1 MCLSENFF
9 ENFFLKFFKVSKLTP
24 ANAPSGKIKIVL
36 WEISGLLNSINS
48 SIIIC
53 SLLDSKNLS
62 IDILGEIIF
71 ILKSSNSL

>member
-1 MCLSENFF
+1 VCLSENLFK
-9 ENFFLKFFKVSKLTP
+9 NISLKCIKLFKLMPV
-24 ANAPSGKIKIVL
+24 NAPSGKIKIL
-36 WEISGLLNSINS
+36 FFEISGLLNSINS

-53 SLLDSKNLS
+53 SLLSSKNLS